1 MEAEPIALP
10 KTPLHLLVVDLG
22 KDKDTPLMLKSLQ
35 RAFPCCED
43 DRGRRVHAWLG
54 EENQR
59 RVADAV
65 KAVRAGD
72 AETLGALMTA
82 AQKDFDRCA
91 VPECPSQF
99 AAPTLHAVL
108 GDEKLGEWCWGGK
121 GIGCGGEGSA
131 QLVCRSKAAR
141 DRAVSYVKE
150 ELGMWCCC
158 VDVVGGA

>member
-1 MEAEPIALP
+1 
-10 KTPLHLLVVDLG
+10 
-22 KDKDTPLMLKSLQ
+22 MLKSLQ
-35 RAFPCCED
+35 RSFPHCED

-72 AETLGALMTA
+72 AERLGALMTA

-91 VPECPSQF
+91 IPECPSQF

-108 GDEKLGEWCWGGK
+108 GTRRSPSVLGRQGHRLRRRG
-121 GIGCGGEGSA
+121 
-131 QLVCRSKAAR
+131 LRAAR
-141 DRAVSYVKE
+141 LSR
-150 ELGMWCCC
+150 
-158 VDVVGGA
+158 